1 MNIQLKRG
9 KKTNFTQ
16 VTLLPGEPAF
26 ILDTGELFI
35 GDETGKK
42 LVNPPPPVSTVA
54 GKVGDVTL
62 EKGDVGL
69 DKVDNMSRAEIL
81 ASAPLTGS
89 PTAPTPPTNDNST
102 RVATTAFV
110 KSQGFLDGN
119 SNIDG
124 GTF

>member
-9 KKTNFTQ
+9 KETNFTQ

-26 ILDTGELFI
+26 ILDTGELYI

-42 LVNPPPPVSTVA
+42 LVNPPAPVSKVA
-54 GKVGDVTL
+54 GKVGEVTL

-69 DKVDNMSRAEIL
+69 NKVDNMSRAEIL
-81 ASAPLTGS
+81 ESASLTGS
-89 PTAPTPPTNDNST
+89 PTAPTPSTNDNST

-110 KSQGFLDGN
+110 KSQGFLDGS